1 MPEPIADVASEIG
14 AQRPLGYERI
24 ELGGLPQQPVH
35 MLGIAD
41 EDVREK
47 TTVAQQAQQRI
58 SQRF

>member
-1 MPEPIADVASEIG
+1 MSLEVSPSS
-14 AQRPLGYERI
+14 QC
-24 ELGGLPQQPVH
+24 

-47 TTVAQQAQQRI
+47 TTEAQQAQQRI